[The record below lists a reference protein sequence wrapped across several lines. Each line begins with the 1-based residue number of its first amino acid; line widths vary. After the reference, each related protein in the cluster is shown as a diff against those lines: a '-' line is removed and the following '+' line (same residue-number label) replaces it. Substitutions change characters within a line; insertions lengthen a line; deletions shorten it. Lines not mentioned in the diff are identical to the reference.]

1 MLSQRTVVPPGFPEL
16 ASDAEL
22 AGQLGT
28 VLFGAL
34 LRLCHLAEPSRDVP
48 GGWCTTLS
56 ADALAAA
63 LGVTRK
69 TAAKW
74 CADLVAAGLLV
85 RVDGR
90 RLGRG
95 LGATPTRYFITA
107 IAGLTVPSPDPRPTR
122 GSSSRG
128 KVSPE
133 KSAQVIAYPVKAA
146 PAVGTPVYAR
156 TDSPHP
162 VVDVSS
168 MNTHHD
174 DPTVPTPTW
183 LTESL
188 RQIGFIGPLPE
199 AITRDV
205 PADKLMRVLEALRT
219 RTGIDSPPRYLNWL
233 LRSGPD
239 AIDAF
244 LADGPPADD
253 TAGEPTMSTAEYV
266 TLSDQ
271 FPRWKAAVLAD
282 AEQDAAARGIAVD
295 LRVVLRAATALPL
308 DEYYQEAQ

>member
-28 VLFGAL
+28 SLFGAL
-34 LRLCHLAEPSRDVP
+34 LRLCHLAEPSRDIP

-74 CADLVAAGLLV
+74 CADLVAAGLLA

-107 IAGLTVPSPDPRPTR
+107 IAGLTVPSPDPRNTP

-128 KVSPE
+128 KSSPE
-133 KSAQVIAYPVKAA
+133 NNAQVIAYPAIAA

-156 TDSPHP
+156 AESPDP
-162 VVDVSS
+162 VVDVSLT
-168 MNTHHD
+168 NTHHANPD
-174 DPTVPTPTW
+174 VPAPTW
-183 LTESL
+183 LTEAL

-199 AITRDV
+199 TIIRDV

-219 RTGIDSPPRYLNWL
+219 RTGIDSPPRYLHWL

-244 LADGPPADD
+244 LADAPPSVDSAH
-253 TAGEPTMSTAEYV
+253 EPTMSTAEYV
-266 TLSDQ
+266 ALSDR

-282 AEQDAAARGIAVD
+282 AEVDAAARGVAVD
-295 LRVVLRAATALPL
+295 LRVVLRAATALAL
-308 DEYYQEAQ
+308 DDRYREAQ

>member
-1 MLSQRTVVPPGFPEL
+1 VLSQRTVVPPGFPEL

-74 CADLVAAGLLV
+74 CADLAAAGLLA

-95 LGATPTRYFITA
+95 LGATRRATSSP
-107 IAGLTVPSPDPRPTR
+107 PSPADRALPDPRNTR

-133 KSAQVIAYPVKAA
+133 KNAQVIAYPVKAA
-146 PAVGTPVYAR
+146 PAAGTPVYAR
-156 TDSPHP
+156 TESPHP

-168 MNTHHD
+168 MNTHHT
-174 DPTVPTPTW
+174 DPHGPAPTW
-183 LTESL
+183 LTEAL
-188 RQIGFIGPLPE
+188 RQIGFVGPLPE

-205 PADKLMRVLEALRT
+205 RRQADAGPGGLRT
-219 RTGIDSPPRYLNWL
+219 RTGIDSR
-233 LRSGPD
+233 
-239 AIDAF
+239 
-244 LADGPPADD
+244 PA
-253 TAGEPTMSTAEYV
+253 T
-266 TLSDQ
+266 
-271 FPRWKAAVLAD
+271 
-282 AEQDAAARGIAVD
+282 
-295 LRVVLRAATALPL
+295 
-308 DEYYQEAQ
+308 